1 MRSENRGV
9 GRSGPA
15 LERDALSQAGRE
27 IGVWAVVLSIGVLL
41 GWDTFDLL
49 FFAWVD
55 ATAWLVL
62 GFWAAFL
69 RPKRRQQGG
78 CVTGCMTGCASLLGF
93 YLAVVTW
100 LMATLLSPLAVAR
113 PDALVGADEAS
124 IVTDDFR
131 AVVERVDAM
140 VVVSAVALLAWI
152 VAGEVRRRRSGDAT
166 RGAGEFGA
174 AAGRSGGLL
183 VALII
188 LLENPGRGP
197 ALLIAAIVLGRMAGL
212 LIDATMRGSGGNQP
226 WSTSGARPSPPQH
239 RG

>member
-1 MRSENRGV
+1 MTSDNHGV
-9 GRSGPA
+9 GPSGLTSGPP
-15 LERDALSQAGRE
+15 LERDAISQAGWD

-69 RPKRRQQGG
+69 RPKRRRLGG
-78 CVTGCMTGCASLLGF
+78 CVTGCANILGF

-100 LMATLLSPLAVAR
+100 LMATLVGPLAVAR

-140 VVVSAVALLAWI
+140 VVVSVVALLAWI

-166 RGAGEFGA
+166 RSARDFGA
-174 AAGRSGGLL
+174 AIGRSVGLL
-183 VALII
+183 VALIL
-188 LLENPGRGP
+188 LLENPGRGQ
-197 ALLIAAIVLGRMAGL
+197 AFLIAAIVLGRMAGL
-212 LIDATMRGSGGNQP
+212 LIDVTVRGSGGMQP
-226 WSTSGARPSPPQH
+226 WSRSGARPSPPQH
-239 RG
+239 RR